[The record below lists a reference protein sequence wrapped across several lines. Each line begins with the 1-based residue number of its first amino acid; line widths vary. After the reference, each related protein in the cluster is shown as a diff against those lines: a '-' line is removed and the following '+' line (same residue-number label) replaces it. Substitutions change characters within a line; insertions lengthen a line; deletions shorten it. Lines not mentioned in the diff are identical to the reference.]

1 MTIEIAL
8 ELINCIERMF
18 LLNTRPDKE
27 SIAMILRA
35 LLKLRDAP
43 GPSDIVRGK
52 VMALESWVQFLF
64 RKPENY
70 SAIKSIQGIVLTECQ
85 SLKDIICQSAN
96 MLKC

>member
-1 MTIEIAL
+1 MTIEDAL
-8 ELINCIERMF
+8 ELIDCIERMF
-18 LLNTRPDKE
+18 ILRDRPDKE
-27 SIAMILRA
+27 GIAMILRA
-35 LLKLRDAP
+35 LLKLRAAP
-43 GPSDIVRGK
+43 GPSDIIRGK

-70 SAIKSIQGIVLTECQ
+70 SAIKSIQSIVLAECQ